1 MEDEN
6 VFYIERTRIGEI
18 LLQYNLITEAQ
29 LEEALRLQET
39 SDKRLGEI
47 LVELEVLNSTQVA
60 EALAVQLELPF
71 VQLDRYQSSA
81 DAVKLVPKNVAER
94 LKIVPL
100 TIDEEGALHIAMADP
115 LDLPAHD
122 EIRGLTGYDLHV
134 SVAGVDEVK
143 RNISRIYDFS
153 NSLAEALTET
163 TGVTDAYTPLSAT
176 TTESSP
182 DDAPIIELVNNLIS
196 QAVREN
202 ASDIHVEAYEL
213 MSRVR
218 YRVDGSLYSARE
230 YPTTLHPT
238 VVSRIKIMSG
248 MDIAERRKP
257 QDGRILT
264 LIDGRHIDLRVSS
277 LPTMAGEKIVMRI
290 LDRDHSFVELNDLGF
305 DKDDINIVEKFCEM
319 PWGIMLATGPTGSGK
334 STTLYSML
342 KKINRPDI
350 NIITVE
356 DPVEFFIPG
365 INQVHVNEKAGLTF
379 ETALRSILR
388 QDPDKIM
395 IGEIRDGDTAQIAI
409 RSALTGH
416 FVLSTLH
423 TNDAPSAISRIMD
436 MGIPPFLL
444 SASLSGIMAQRLV
457 RCLCPYCKVEYE
469 LDDKT
474 CESLEIPAK
483 THLYKP
489 AGCPHCRNGYK
500 GRRGIYEIM
509 IVDDDLR
516 DMIIKNENVIDIR
529 ETAIKKGMKTLRR
542 AGINAAIA
550 GYTSLEEV
558 TSATL

>member
-1 MEDEN
+1 MES
-6 VFYIERTRIGEI
+6 VFYTQRPRLGEI
-18 LLQYNLITEAQ
+18 LLQYNLINDAQ
-29 LEEALRLQET
+29 LEEALRFQET
-39 SDKRLGEI
+39 SDKRIGEI
-47 LVELEVLNSTQVA
+47 FVELEILTSTQVA

-71 VQLDRYQSSA
+71 IQLDRYQASPEA
-81 DAVKLVPKNVAER
+81 IKLVPKNIAER
-94 LKIVPL
+94 LEIIPL
-100 TIDEEGALHIAMADP
+100 NIDEEGALLITMADP
-115 LDLPAHD
+115 VDLPTQD
-122 EIRGLTGYDLHV
+122 EIRRLTGYELHV
-134 SVAGVDEVK
+134 AISAADDIK
-143 RNISRIYDFS
+143 KNLSRIYDFQTNLAGAVS
-153 NSLAEALTET
+153 EMGEDAGDVYTSLGALN
-163 TGVTDAYTPLSAT
+163 AT
-176 TTESSP
+176 ANP
-182 DDAPIIELVNNLIS
+182 DDAPLIDLVNDLIS

-202 ASDIHVEAYEL
+202 ASDIHVEAYEK
-213 MSRVR
+213 MSRIR
-218 YRVDGSLYSARE
+218 YRVDGSLYSAFE
-230 YPTTLHPT
+230 YPIALHPT
-238 VVSRIKIMSG
+238 IVSRLKIISG
-248 MDIAERRKP
+248 MDIAEKRRP

-264 LIDGRHIDLRVSS
+264 IIDNRHIDLRVSS
-277 LPTMAGEKIVMRI
+277 LPTMSGEKIVMRI
-290 LDRDHSFVELNDLGF
+290 LDRDHSFVELNELGF
-305 DKDDINIVEKFCEM
+305 DKDDIKIVEQFCEM

-342 KKINRPDI
+342 KKISRPDI

-356 DPVEFFIPG
+356 DPVEFLIPG
-365 INQVHVNEKAGLTF
+365 INQVHVNERAGLTF

-395 IGEIRDGDTAQIAI
+395 IGEIRDADTAQIAI

-457 RCLCPYCKVEYE
+457 RCLCPYCKQEYE

-474 CESLEIPAK
+474 CEQLEIPAK

-489 AGCPHCRNGYK
+489 AGCPHCRHGYK

-509 IVDDDLR
+509 VIDDDLR
-516 DMIIKNENVIDIR
+516 EMIIKNENVIDIR
-529 ETAIKKGMKTLRR
+529 ETAVKKGMKTLRR
-542 AGINAAIA
+542 AGINAALA

>member
-163 TGVTDAYTPLSAT
+163 TGVTDTYTPLSAT

-182 DDAPIIELVNNLIS
+182 DDAPIIELVNILIS

-230 YPTTLHPT
+230 YPTALHPT

-248 MDIAERRKP
+248 MDIAEKRRP

-474 CESLEIPAK
+474 CESLEIPAR

-516 DMIIKNENVIDIR
+516 DMIVKNENVIDIR
-529 ETAIKKGMKTLRR
+529 EAAIKKGMKTLRR